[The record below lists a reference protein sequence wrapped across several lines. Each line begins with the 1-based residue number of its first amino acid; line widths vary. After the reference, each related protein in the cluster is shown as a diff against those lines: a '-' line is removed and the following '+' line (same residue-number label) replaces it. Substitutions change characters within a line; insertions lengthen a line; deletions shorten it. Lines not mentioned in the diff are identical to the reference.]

1 MDWPSSPV
9 ASYGRGNAPNN
20 DGVEAEEDEDF
31 YGYGSNAPNALNG
44 ENATTSGAPNTNGS
58 RVTNNTA
65 IPPKKQPLNNSIK
78 ASMPENASTPTAE
91 QKKAENQRKAER
103 LRAKLMA
110 QRQNTPS
117 KTQSPRANT
126 PVTTMSSAPAPEVK
140 EPAKNEEN
148 EQQEQ
153 KQQDEPSS
161 DFLGLESLLAEGM
174 AAAAAEA
181 QIKEQQNAAAAAAA
195 AGFEQK
201 APTPPTTEQLPQQ
214 QQEQDAEVPTQPQQ
228 QAQEPV
234 QQTDQSSQR
243 TNGPAML
250 TDAYYADLSIWL
262 EITGYHDVEYRNS
275 KLHTFKERKALEAEA
290 ARIQEQLEKLRQNEQ
305 ATIESLRTAGAY
317 QRTPARDMPPA
328 LPAVMPAANGSI
340 QPTANNAPPTPAT
353 NGVKRAHSPE
363 PVHMSS
369 KVRRPENTDTGFRIR
384 GANDSPDTQTFPAGV
399 RGRVR
404 SRSPAAGVE
413 RRRISYPEARR
424 GSLNGYS
431 AVRGATRGDESRDP
445 SLERRQAYY
454 RPNEREAAAEGYR
467 ERYEQPQHHPG
478 GRETPR
484 ARYSTVN
491 VKHERSGPR
500 GVYGYGDR
508 RGSAGL
514 DLRNGGVRYFM
525 IKSWNH
531 ENVLTAMRD
540 GLWATQQKNEQLLT
554 EAFNTSR
561 HVLLLFSVNKSTQFQ
576 GYAQM
581 ITRPDPF
588 LQKPSF
594 CQKLNWAT
602 SPSFK
607 LRWLATTPVY
617 FKHVGHLKN
626 TMNLDEKT
634 GEPMAVLVGKD
645 GQEISA
651 DAGQGVVRILDEVE
665 ESEGGRLGGEG
676 RYG

>member
-1 MDWPSSPV
+1 MDWSSSPV

-44 ENATTSGAPNTNGS
+44 EDATTSGAPNTNGS
-58 RVTNNTA
+58 RVTNSTA
-65 IPPKKQPLNNSIK
+65 IPPKKQPLNNPIK
-78 ASMPENASTPTAE
+78 ASMPENPSTPTAE
-91 QKKAENQRKAER
+91 QKKADNQRKAQL

-117 KTQSPRANT
+117 KTQSSRANT

-181 QIKEQQNAAAAAAA
+181 QIKEQQNAAAAAA
-195 AGFEQK
+195 GLEQK

-214 QQEQDAEVPTQPQQ
+214 QQEQETQVPIQPQQ

-234 QQTDQSSQR
+234 QQGNQSPQP
-243 TNGPAML
+243 TKEPAKL

-262 EITGYHDVEYRNS
+262 EITGYHDVEYRDS

-317 QRTPARDMPPA
+317 QRTSAPNMPPA
-328 LPAVMPAANGSI
+328 LPAIMPAANGCV
-340 QPTANNAPPTPAT
+340 QTTANNVPPTPAT

-363 PVHMSS
+363 PVQVSS

-384 GANDSPDTQTFPAGV
+384 GANDSPDTQNFPNV
-399 RGRVR
+399 RGRQR
-404 SRSPAAGVE
+404 SQSPAAGLE
-413 RRRISYPEARR
+413 RRISYPEARR
-424 GSLNGYS
+424 GSLNGYT
-431 AVRGATRGDESRDP
+431 AGRGATRGDDSRDP
-445 SLERRQAYY
+445 SLERRQNYY
-454 RPNEREAAAEGYR
+454 RRNEREAAAEGYR
-467 ERYEQPQHHPG
+467 ERYEPPPHHPG

-491 VKHERSGPR
+491 VKPERGGPR

-508 RGSAGL
+508 QHRGSAGL
-514 DLRNGGVRYFM
+514 DLRTGGVRYFM

-531 ENVLTAMRD
+531 DNVLTAMRD
-540 GLWATQQKNEQLLT
+540 GLWATQEKNEQLLT

-576 GYAQM
+576 GYALM
-581 ITRPDPF
+581 TTPPDPS
-588 LQKPSF
+588 LPKPTF

-626 TMNLDEKT
+626 TMNPDEKT
-634 GEPMAVLVGKD
+634 GEPVAVLVGKD

-665 ESEGGRLGGEG
+665 EAEGGRLGGEG